1 MEQKKGARK
10 THERRGINTRCLP
23 SSWSQSQPG
32 ARRNIQKGRETRE
45 MARIGLLVI
54 AAAGFWVVAAAAAAA
69 ATLDVAVVDKASIG
83 SKKQQR

>member
-1 MEQKKGARK
+1 
-10 THERRGINTRCLP
+10 
-23 SSWSQSQPG
+23 
-32 ARRNIQKGRETRE
+32 

-54 AAAGFWVVAAAAAAA
+54 AAAGFWVVAAAAAAAAAA

>member
-1 MEQKKGARK
+1 
-10 THERRGINTRCLP
+10 
-23 SSWSQSQPG
+23 
-32 ARRNIQKGRETRE
+32 

-54 AAAGFWVVAAAAAAA
+54 AAAGFWVVAAAAAAAAA